1 MQYSA
6 QVHDDKSKLPN
17 RRAERRPNL
26 LLAAG
31 CLSGSHSVMSMVVLI
46 AGDLSVDDEVLI
58 TNISTN
64 PFAEDIALV

>member
-1 MQYSA
+1 
-6 QVHDDKSKLPN
+6 
-17 RRAERRPNL
+17 
-26 LLAAG
+26 
-31 CLSGSHSVMSMVVLI
+31 MSMVVLI